1 MSFSKVAG
9 NLPTA
14 IYLEFVEALKSGN
27 WKDGSS
33 MTMSQK
39 EICAEALSLW
49 ILQSAVEPTD
59 KRSSMSEE
67 KAKYSYHWLMQ
78 KQTPDSFH

>member
-1 MSFSKVAG
+1 MSFSKVAS

-49 ILQSAVEPTD
+49 IQQSAVETTD
-59 KRSSMSEE
+59 KSNPEHEE

-78 KQTPDSFH
+78 KQMPDSFH